1 MKKMGMIDLH
11 MHSLLS
17 DGALIPSELVYRA
30 HNMGLKCLAIT
41 DHADDSNLEQVIE
54 QLLSVSSSLS
64 GKVDIRVIPGVEI
77 TYVPP
82 PDISDAVRRAR
93 KAGAKLVLVHGE
105 TIVEPVIPGTN
116 RAAIE
121 AGVDILAHPGMI
133 ASEEV
138 KLACKNSVCLEISGR
153 KGHSLT
159 NGHVAKLAREFG
171 ARLTFGSDTHAPG
184 DILDL
189 EMARKVCLG
198 AGLSKDEVEKVFE
211 TAWEITKRD

>member
-1 MKKMGMIDLH
+1 MIDLH
-11 MHSLLS
+11 THSLLS

-30 HNMGLKCLAIT
+30 HDMGLECLAIT

-184 DILDL
+184 DILDF
-189 EMARKVCLG
+189 EMARKVCRG
-198 AGLSKDEVEKVFE
+198 AGLSEDEVEKVFE
-211 TAWEITKRD
+211 TAWEIAKRD